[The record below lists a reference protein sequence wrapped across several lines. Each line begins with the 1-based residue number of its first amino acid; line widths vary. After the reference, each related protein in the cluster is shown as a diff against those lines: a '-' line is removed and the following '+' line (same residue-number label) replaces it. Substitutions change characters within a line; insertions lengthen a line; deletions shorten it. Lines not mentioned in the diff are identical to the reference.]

1 MKDIKAILDV
11 VQNRLLRLGLLLAS
25 ALAIVTTSA
34 IVYAGAVFQKSLNVG
49 TANGVTDSGSTAPS
63 EIGIPFATIVILVL
77 QAFVISL
84 SVFGF
89 PPRLPKS
96 LRKTPHVRGPLAT
109 TPRSKSGEKEE
120 WEESASKDESAK
132 TSQDV
137 VGDILES
144 LRKKDAATDQ

>member
-89 PPRLPKS
+89 PPRLPKG
-96 LRKTPHVRGPLAT
+96 LRKTPHIRGPLAT
-109 TPRSKSGEKEE
+109 TSGSKSGEKEE

-144 LRKKDAATDQ
+144 LRKKDAATNQ

>member
-63 EIGIPFATIVILVL
+63 EIGIPFATIIILVL
-77 QAFVISL
+77 QAFVVSL

-89 PPRLPKS
+89 PPRLPKR
-96 LRKTPHVRGPLAT
+96 LRKTPHLRGPLAT

-120 WEESASKDESAK
+120 WEEAP
-132 TSQDV
+132 
-137 VGDILES
+137 
-144 LRKKDAATDQ
+144 KKEEREE